1 VLERRV
7 VYGRSRE
14 RGRRRETES
23 GWYTIRHAM
32 WLVVSV
38 VVFFEP
44 ASCVC
49 ACVCVCVYM
58 GVGVGVGVCVCVC
71 TCVCVHKPCSNLIQ
85 FSLFMRARVRTCVI
99 YTQMRECL

>member
-1 VLERRV
+1 
-7 VYGRSRE
+7 
-14 RGRRRETES
+14 
-23 GWYTIRHAM
+23 M

-71 TCVCVHKPCSNLIQ
+71 TCVCIHKPCSILIQ
-85 FSLFMRARVRTCVI
+85 FSLFVRARVHTCVI
-99 YTQMRECL
+99 YTQMRACL